1 MALSGGGII
10 TGVLTWKEIRSMG
23 FSGNK
28 REWHYNGGNY
38 NGGALYMYQLYF
50 RYIHYVYVRHCT

>member
-10 TGVLTWKEIRSMG
+10 TGVLTWKEIRSME

-28 REWHYNGGNY
+28 RGWHY
-38 NGGALYMYQLYF
+38 NGGALYTLSFTIIFYLD
-50 RYIHYVYVRHCT
+50 C